1 MLHKWWFR
9 SLAIVIAVGASL
21 AAAFLLLH
29 GPLRQQIV
37 AQTAQRSFGRLKL
50 NLLILG
56 YQADE
61 ATTDTIIVAHLDV
74 GRRTA
79 TLVSIPRD
87 TWVSVPRAGFTKIN
101 AAFAFG
107 GAHVTAKVASKL
119 LGGIPIDAIVALQPE
134 GAAALVNAMGGLDVN
149 VDEAM
154 DYDDNN
160 GGLHV
165 HLQKGRQHLTGSQ
178 VAGYVRFRHD
188 LASDFGRVR
197 RQQQVLKLIMNQL
210 SEPQNWAK
218 LPAIMKLARKQVN
231 TTLSNAQLVSL
242 LTVYRNVPDEN
253 VRSFT
258 LPSKLGWVGDASVVF
273 ADPRW
278 AKLIGTVLFGQ
289 RDPPQDE
296 VLVANATGNLELDRT
311 IVGALRGAGWNVP
324 TFVDTK
330 VKRTS
335 EVVGS
340 SQAAFSL
347 AKAFATATSA
357 GNQNGA
363 SARCRSSPGYGV
375 IAVPAKRG

>member
-278 AKLIGTVLFGQ
+278 AKLIGTVLFGH

-347 AKAFATATSA
+347 AKAFATALRPGTKTA
-357 GNQNGA
+357 LVLGA
-363 SARCRSSPGYGV
+363 DLAPDTE
-375 IAVPAKRG
+375 